1 MKFRISILVVLT
13 ALACGFA
20 GYYIGKHRERGHVT
34 LPLIEGSFISD
45 YAALQRL
52 RAGDVAAAT
61 RRIEGHAFMSACE
74 IFSENHDQAFD
85 CFRQDLIAYR
95 RQYRANPREWTPME
109 QELERVLAK
118 AK

>member
-20 GYYIGKHRERGHVT
+20 GYYVGKQHERRHVT
-34 LPLIEGSFISD
+34 VPLIEGSFVSD
-45 YAALQRL
+45 YAALKDL
-52 RAGDVAAAT
+52 RAGDMAAAT
-61 RRIEGHAFMSACE
+61 RRIESHSFMSACE
-74 IFSENHDQAFD
+74 IWSGDHNQGID
-85 CFRQDLIAYR
+85 CFRPEFVAYR
-95 RQYRANPREWTPME
+95 RQYRANPHEWTPMQ

>member
-1 MKFRISILVVLT
+1 MNFRKSILIVLT
-13 ALACGFA
+13 ALTCGLA
-20 GYYIGKHRERGHVT
+20 GYYVGKQRERRHVT
-34 LPLIEGSFISD
+34 VPLIEGSFVSD
-45 YAALQRL
+45 YAALKRL

-61 RRIEGHAFMSACE
+61 RGIESHAFMSASE
-74 IFSENHDQAFD
+74 IFSGAHDQAID
-85 CFRQDLIAYR
+85 SFRPELVAYR